1 MNTRRFF
8 IPCLLMFLCI
18 LLGAFGAHGLKPLVS
33 SEKLASYETAVR
45 YHFYGTAGLFL
56 LLFIEQLASTSLL
69 LCRRLMLAGTLLFSG
84 SVYLLVLLPAAG
96 VDSASVRWLGPVTPM
111 GGSLLMLSWIITG
124 IRMWQKNK

>member
-1 MNTRRFF
+1 MDTRRFF

-96 VDSASVRWLGPVTPM
+96 VDSESVRWLGPVTPM
-111 GGSLLMLSWIITG
+111 GGSLLMLAWIITG

>member
-1 MNTRRFF
+1 MDTRRFL

-96 VDSASVRWLGPVTPM
+96 VDSESVRWLGPVTPM
-111 GGSLLMLSWIITG
+111 GGSLLMLAWIITG
-124 IRMWQKNK
+124 IRMWQKN

>member
-111 GGSLLMLSWIITG
+111 GGSLLMLAWIITG

>member
-96 VDSASVRWLGPVTPM
+96 VDSESVRWLGPVTPL

>member
-1 MNTRRFF
+1 
-8 IPCLLMFLCI
+8 MFLCI

-96 VDSASVRWLGPVTPM
+96 VDSESVRWLGPVTPM
-111 GGSLLMLSWIITG
+111 GGSLLMLAWIITG
-124 IRMWQKNK
+124 IRMWQKN

>member
-1 MNTRRFF
+1 MDTRPFL

-96 VDSASVRWLGPVTPM
+96 VDSESVRWLGPVTPM
-111 GGSLLMLSWIITG
+111 GGSLLMLAWIITG
-124 IRMWQKNK
+124 IRMWQKN